1 MTGRPSVEPG
11 VHEPGSS
18 ADVVLAFDD
27 VRVWTA
33 EGAQLLRG
41 VTWEVRAGEHWAV
54 LGANG
59 AGKSTLLSLA
69 AARRHPSSGTVS
81 ILGRRMGQTM
91 VFRLWE
97 VIGVVDPN
105 LRLPDELTCAA
116 AVLTGLTG
124 SLRPQFERITPADEE
139 RAMRL
144 LDQLGCLDLADRTMG
159 TCSQGE
165 RQRVRI
171 ARSLMT
177 RPRLLLLDEPA
188 TGLDLP
194 AREALLAAVTDL
206 RVSDPDL
213 AIVVVAH
220 HLEDLPAGTG
230 RAMLMARGRAVAQGP
245 ADEILTSGPI
255 SECFG
260 IPIEVTQ
267 RDGRWAA
274 HALPG
279 WRRSSAP
286 EVVPVAEGDFDD
298 SDW

>member
-1 MTGRPSVEPG
+1 MSVPA
-11 VHEPGSS
+11 GSNGHVAAS
-18 ADVVLAFDD
+18 DVVLAFDD

-81 ILGRRMGQTM
+81 ILGRRMGETM

-105 LRLPDELTCAA
+105 IRLPDELTCAA

-124 SLRPQFERITPADEE
+124 SLRPQFERIGPAEE
-139 RAMRL
+139 ARAMAL
-144 LDQLGCLDLADRTMG
+144 LDQLGCLDLADRTLA

-206 RVSDPDL
+206 RVSDPEL
-213 AIVVVAH
+213 AIIVVAH
-220 HLEDLPAGTG
+220 HLEDLPSGTNK
-230 RAMLMARGRAVAQGP
+230 AMLMAKGESVAQGP
-245 ADEILTSGPI
+245 AAEILTSGPI
-255 SECFG
+255 SACFG
-260 IPIEVTQ
+260 IPVEVTE
-267 RDGRWAA
+267 RDGRWSA

-279 WRRSSAP
+279 WRRVSAP
-286 EVVPVAEGDFDD
+286 DVVAVGTMDN
-298 SDW
+298 

>member
-1 MTGRPSVEPG
+1 MSSRTDANGTSPS
-11 VHEPGSS
+11 
-18 ADVVLAFDD
+18 DVVLAFDD

-69 AARRHPSSGTVS
+69 AARRHPSSGIVS
-81 ILGRRMGQTM
+81 ILGRRLGATM

-105 LRLPDELTCAA
+105 IRLPDELTCSA

-124 SLRPQFERITPADEE
+124 SLKPQWDRLGPAEE
-139 RAMRL
+139 ARAMDL
-144 LDQLGCLDLADRTMG
+144 LDQLGCLDLADRTLA

-171 ARSLMT
+171 ARALMT

-206 RVSDPDL
+206 RVSDPEL

-220 HLEDLPAGTG
+220 HLEDLPSGTN
-230 RAMLMARGRAVAQGP
+230 RAMLMAKGESVAQGP
-245 ADEILTSGPI
+245 AAEILASDPI
-255 SECFG
+255 SACFG
-260 IPIEVTQ
+260 IPVEVTE
-267 RDGRWAA
+267 RDGRWSA

-286 EVVPVAEGDFDD
+286 EPVGMGTTGNR
-298 SDW
+298 

>member
-1 MTGRPSVEPG
+1 MTQSGSTLPPG
-11 VHEPGSS
+11 TP
-18 ADVVLAFDD
+18 VLALDD

-41 VTWEVRAGEHWAV
+41 VTWEVKPGEHWAV

-69 AARRHPSSGTVS
+69 AARRHPSSGTVH
-81 ILGRRMGQTM
+81 ILGRQMGRTM

-105 LRLPDELTCAA
+105 IRLPDELTAAA

-124 SLRPQFERITPADEE
+124 SLRPQWERIGPAEE
-139 RAMRL
+139 EQAMAMLER
-144 LDQLGCLDLADRTMG
+144 LGCVDLADRTLA

-171 ARSLMT
+171 ARALMT

-194 AREALLAAVTDL
+194 AREALLAAVDDL
-206 RVSDPDL
+206 RVSDPEL
-213 AIVVVAH
+213 AIIVVAH
-220 HLEDLPAGTG
+220 HLEDLPSGTTH
-230 RAMLMARGRAVAQGP
+230 AMLMAKGQAVRQGP
-245 ADEILTSGPI
+245 ADDVLR
-255 SECFG
+255 SEPVSACFG
-260 IPIEVTQ
+260 LPVEVTR
-267 RDGRWAA
+267 RDGRWSA

-286 EVVPVAEGDFDD
+286 DPVAAPAWTDEDEFGV
-298 SDW
+298 

>member
-1 MTGRPSVEPG
+1 MSVD
-11 VHEPGSS
+11 
-18 ADVVLAFDD
+18 DVTTAATPVLELDD

-41 VTWEVRAGEHWAV
+41 VTWTVNPGEHWAV

-69 AARRHPSSGTVS
+69 AARRHPSSGTVR
-81 ILGRRMGQTM
+81 ILGRQMGRTM

-97 VIGVVDPN
+97 MIGVVDPN
-105 LRLPDELTCAA
+105 IRLPDELTASA

-124 SLRPQFERITPADEE
+124 SLRPQWERIGPDDET
-139 RAMRL
+139 RAMEM
-144 LDQLGCLDLADRTMG
+144 LDRLGCIDLADRVMA

-171 ARSLMT
+171 ARALMT

-206 RVSDPDL
+206 RSTDPDL

-220 HLEDLPAGTG
+220 HLEDLPSGTSH
-230 RAMLMARGRAVAQGP
+230 ALLMAKGLAVRQGD
-245 ADEILTSGPI
+245 AAEVLRSEPI

-260 IPIEVTQ
+260 IPVEVTH
-267 RDGRWAA
+267 RDGRWSA

-279 WRRSSAP
+279 WNRSSAP
-286 EVVPVAEGDFDD
+286 DPVAVPTGDEPADE
-298 SDW
+298 WEM

>member
-1 MTGRPSVEPG
+1 MSSRTDANGTSPS
-11 VHEPGSS
+11 
-18 ADVVLAFDD
+18 DVVLAFDD

-81 ILGRRMGQTM
+81 ILGRRLGATM

-105 LRLPDELTCAA
+105 IRLPDELTCSA

-124 SLRPQFERITPADEE
+124 SLKPQWDRLGPAEE
-139 RAMRL
+139 ARAMDL
-144 LDQLGCLDLADRTMG
+144 LDQLGCLDLADRTLA

-171 ARSLMT
+171 ARALMT

-206 RVSDPDL
+206 RVSDPEL

-220 HLEDLPAGTG
+220 HLEDLPSGTN
-230 RAMLMARGRAVAQGP
+230 RAMLMAKGESVAQGP
-245 ADEILTSGPI
+245 AAEILASDPI
-255 SECFG
+255 SACFG
-260 IPIEVTQ
+260 IPVEVTE
-267 RDGRWAA
+267 RDGRWSA

-286 EVVPVAEGDFDD
+286 EPVGMGTTGDR
-298 SDW
+298 